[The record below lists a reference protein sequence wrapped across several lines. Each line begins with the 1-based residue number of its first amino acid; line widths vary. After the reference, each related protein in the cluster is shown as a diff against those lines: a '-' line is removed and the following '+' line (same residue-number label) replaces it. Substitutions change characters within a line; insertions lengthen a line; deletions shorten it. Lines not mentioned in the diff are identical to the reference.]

1 MTERRPWGWYFFAAI
16 AYGFLLAP
24 LVVVVANSFNG
35 NEFRTEWG
43 GFTFEWYQEAWQN
56 PTIVR
61 AAEMSLVIAG
71 VVTALSTIV
80 GTATALALRRTT
92 RRWIRAAVH
101 GTVVARLVIPE
112 LLLALALL
120 ILLTRIGIARGA
132 LTIVVGHVVFNSAY
146 VAVIVSARLAVR
158 EPFTD
163 EAARDLGATAW
174 RAFRR
179 VMLPEIMPAV
189 LAAALLS
196 FTFSLDNIVLSF
208 FLSGATNTLP
218 LVILSLIRFE
228 VSPVVNAL
236 GAALTI
242 LNLACMALFLIIT
255 WRWGARNSQLVAARA
270 TP

>member
-1 MTERRPWGWYFFAAI
+1 LFAAI

-24 LVVVVANSFNG
+24 LVVVFAHSFNS
-35 NEFRTEWG
+35 NEYRTAWG

-56 PTIVR
+56 PTIVS
-61 AAEMSLVIAG
+61 AAKMSLLIAG
-71 VVTALSTIV
+71 VVTAISTLV

-92 RRWIRAAVH
+92 RRWIQSAVQ
-101 GTVVARLVIPE
+101 GTVIARLIIPE

-120 ILLTRIGIARGA
+120 ILLTRTGIARGA
-132 LTIVVGHVVFNSAY
+132 ATIVIGHVVFNSAY
-146 VAVIVSARLAVR
+146 VTVVVGARLAVR

-179 VMLPEIMPAV
+179 VTLPEIMPAI

-236 GAALTI
+236 GATLTI
-242 LNLACMALFLIIT
+242 LNLICMALFLIVT
-255 WRWGARNSQLVAARA
+255 WRWGSRRRRLVTARESH
-270 TP
+270 